1 MVAKLIVFAREV
13 TRVALMVGIEGQLGG
28 QAVVEGVEGTWYDL
42 TTNVNKMAKN
52 LTDQVRG
59 IAKVTSAV
67 AAGDLSQSIA
77 VDAKGEI
84 LGVKETVNKMV
95 AQLRVFAEEIT
106 RVANEVGTEGRLG
119 GQANVPQVQGTWQ
132 VLTENVNRM
141 ADNLTKQVRGI
152 AVVSVSPV

>member
-1 MVAKLIVFAREV
+1 MVAKLNVFAREV

-28 QAVVEGVEGTWYDL
+28 QAVVEGVEGTWLGL
-42 TTNVNKMAKN
+42 TTNVNMMAKN

-67 AAGDLSQSIA
+67 AAGDLSQNIE

-95 AQLRVFAEEIT
+95 AQLRVFAAEVT
-106 RVANEVGTEGRLG
+106 RVANEVGTEGMLG
-119 GQANVPQVQGTWQ
+119 GQAVVPQVQGTWAI
-132 VLTENVNRM
+132 LTDNVNRM

-152 AVVSVSPV
+152 AAV